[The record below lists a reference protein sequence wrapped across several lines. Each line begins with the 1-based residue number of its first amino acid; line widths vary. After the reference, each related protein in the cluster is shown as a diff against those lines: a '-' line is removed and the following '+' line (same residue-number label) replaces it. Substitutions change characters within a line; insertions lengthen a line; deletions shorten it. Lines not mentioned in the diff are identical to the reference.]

1 MATATGQ
8 DRQAQQQQQAQQAR
22 ESEAE
27 ERAAQD
33 VAAQLDVFDPEGGAA
48 GVFDAPWKSDEFKAS
63 PPARQRRF

>member
-8 DRQAQQQQQAQQAR
+8 DRQAQQQQAQQAR

-27 ERAAQD
+27 ERAAKE
-33 VAAQLDVFDPEGGAA
+33 VAAQLAVFDPDAA
-48 GVFDAPWKSDEFKAS
+48 AVGVFDSPWKSDEFKAS

>member
-8 DRQAQQQQQAQQAR
+8 DRQAQQAR

-33 VAAQLDVFDPEGGAA
+33 VAAQLDVFDPDGVAA
-48 GVFDAPWKSDEFKAS
+48 GVFDAPWKTDEFKAS
-63 PPARQRRF
+63 PPARRRRF

>member
-1 MATATGQ
+1 MATGQ

-33 VAAQLDVFDPEGGAA
+33 VAAQLDVFAPEGVAA
-48 GVFDAPWKSDEFKAS
+48 GVLDAPWKSDEFKAS